1 MDRKSSVALLAGR
14 LGLGLIFLVSGLGK
28 LASWSGTAAFAG
40 AKGVPELLLAG
51 ATALEILG
59 ALSLLAGWKTR
70 WGVAALVVFLVP
82 VTLVFHNFW
91 AVPGAEV
98 QLQSVQFL
106 KNVAIGG
113 GLLAVFGAGPG
124 AFSVDAR
131 RSRPAVTSA
140 AYGVAAAAPGKEK
153 PAGRSIG

>member
-1 MDRKSSVALLAGR
+1 MDRKSSAALLAGR
-14 LGLGLIFLVSGLGK
+14 LGLGIIFLISGLGK

-40 AKGVPELLLAG
+40 TKGVPEILLAG

-82 VTLVFHNFW
+82 VTLVFHGFW
-91 AVPGAEV
+91 AYQGAEV
-98 QLQSVQFL
+98 QLQSIQFL

-113 GLLAVFGAGPG
+113 GLLAVLGAGPG

-131 RSRPAVTSA
+131 SSRGAVEPV
-140 AYGVAAAAPGKEK
+140 AYGVEAAAPTRERH
-153 PAGRSIG
+153 A